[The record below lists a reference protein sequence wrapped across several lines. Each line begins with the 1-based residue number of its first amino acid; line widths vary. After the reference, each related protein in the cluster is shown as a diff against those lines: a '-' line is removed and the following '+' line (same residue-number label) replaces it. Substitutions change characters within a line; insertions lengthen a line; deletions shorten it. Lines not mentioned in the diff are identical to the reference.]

1 MTATDFAVLITKFL
15 TEYLPLHRNCS
26 KNTISSYKDSL
37 KLFILFLR
45 DGKSMNINKFK
56 MHQINRELI
65 LEFIEWLENRGNSP
79 VTINHRLAGIK
90 SFINF
95 AQYESVENLA
105 YLQPVLSVKSL
116 KTTTRQVDYL
126 TEEQMNNLINLPH
139 IDTSTGIRHRI
150 IMCLLYDTGAR
161 VQELCDLKIE
171 DINLGNNPT
180 VKLHGKGSKIRI
192 VPISKNMNQIL
203 EVYISKFYSNIKLK
217 NEYLIKNKNN

>member
-45 DGKSMNINKFK
+45 DHKSMNINKFK

-105 YLQPVLSVKSL
+105 YLQPV
-116 KTTTRQVDYL
+116 
-126 TEEQMNNLINLPH
+126 
-139 IDTSTGIRHRI
+139 
-150 IMCLLYDTGAR
+150 
-161 VQELCDLKIE
+161 
-171 DINLGNNPT
+171 
-180 VKLHGKGSKIRI
+180 
-192 VPISKNMNQIL
+192 
-203 EVYISKFYSNIKLK
+203 
-217 NEYLIKNKNN
+217 